1 MEQKWKIS
9 GMLGV
14 WTMTVA
20 LVPDAEEE
28 IDEAVARRALGRFRS
43 LDPHFFD
50 VVNLTEALENAAR

>member
-1 MEQKWKIS
+1 MEQKWEIS

-28 IDEAVARRALGRFRS
+28 IDDAVAQRALTRFGS
-43 LDPHFFD
+43 LDPHFHD
-50 VVNLTEALENAAR
+50 VVNLSEALENAAR